1 MKNKTMK
8 NIISFIL
15 CTLGIVGLSGS
26 LIPAF
31 ITKDYGIRI
40 LISIV
45 VFILSTVILAGGAI
59 IGIKNEDE

>member
-1 MKNKTMK
+1 MKNKTIK
-8 NIISFIL
+8 NVISFIL
-15 CTLGIVGLSGS
+15 CTLGIVSLFGS

-31 ITKDYGIRI
+31 TIKDYGISI

-45 VFILSTVILAGGAI
+45 VFILSTIILASGAI

>member
-15 CTLGIVGLSGS
+15 CTLGIVGLSSS

-31 ITKDYGIRI
+31 TTKDYGIRI

-59 IGIKNEDE
+59 IGIKNEDG

>member
-15 CTLGIVGLSGS
+15 CTLGIVSLFVS

-31 ITKDYGIRI
+31 TIKDYGIRI

-45 VFILSTVILAGGAI
+45 VFIFSTVILASGAI

>member
-1 MKNKTMK
+1 MKNKIMK
-8 NIISFIL
+8 NVISFIL
-15 CTLGIVGLSGS
+15 CTLGIVSLFVS

-31 ITKDYGIRI
+31 TIKDYGISI

>member
-15 CTLGIVGLSGS
+15 CILGIIGLFGS

-31 ITKDYGIRI
+31 TIKDYGISI

-45 VFILSTVILAGGAI
+45 VFIFSTIILASGAI